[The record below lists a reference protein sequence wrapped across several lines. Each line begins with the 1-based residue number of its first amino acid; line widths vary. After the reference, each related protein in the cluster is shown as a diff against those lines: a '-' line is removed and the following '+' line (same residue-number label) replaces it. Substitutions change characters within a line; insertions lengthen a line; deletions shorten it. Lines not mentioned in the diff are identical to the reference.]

1 MRTVKDTIMKMLI
14 FLSAFI
20 TIGILV
26 WIIGFVVTR
35 GIKHINLAFLF
46 TFPKGD
52 EGGIFPYIMN
62 TLYMIL
68 LSLSI
73 ATPIGVLAAIYLV
86 EYTNSH
92 PVVKFIVRVIRFATE
107 SLAGIPSIIFG
118 LFGMLFFVIILG
130 LSWSLLSGA
139 LTLSI
144 MVLPTIIRTTE
155 EALKAVPSSF
165 REASLGLGASK
176 LRTVYKAIL
185 PSAIPGI
192 LTGVILSVGRV
203 VGETAA
209 VIFTAGSA
217 VNLMK
222 NLSTS
227 GRTLSVHMYILAKEG
242 ISFDM
247 AYATATI
254 LLIIVF
260 VINLSTNM
268 LAKRLNKAV

>member
-1 MRTVKDTIMKMLI
+1 
-14 FLSAFI
+14 
-20 TIGILV
+20 
-26 WIIGFVVTR
+26 
-35 GIKHINLAFLF
+35 
-46 TFPKGD
+46 
-52 EGGIFPYIMN
+52 
-62 TLYMIL
+62 
-68 LSLSI
+68 
-73 ATPIGVLAAIYLV
+73 
-86 EYTNSH
+86 
-92 PVVKFIVRVIRFATE
+92 
-107 SLAGIPSIIFG
+107 
-118 LFGMLFFVIILG
+118 MLFFVIILG

-155 EALKAVPSSF
+155 EALKAVPPSF

-260 VINLSTNM
+260 IINLSTNL